1 MVVFILRSV
10 FDFRSSYVQ
19 SFYVASFDIA
29 SYHPPSPKFFFINEQ
44 KLLPRAAERPKRRFR
59 RTCEVGSRAETA
71 PSVRADVIGSEEYDT
86 WSEPD
91 VGASRTRMGLSR
103 HVLDLIEKTG
113 HSMRPEEEDS
123 SEVEKTRKEKRE
135 LPDLWHHFLG
145 KFSHLNKAL
154 SLGQSLDYL
163 SWMRHCKQLLPLDQQ
178 PSVL

>member
-1 MVVFILRSV
+1 MFPWV
-10 FDFRSSYVQ
+10 
-19 SFYVASFDIA
+19 
-29 SYHPPSPKFFFINEQ
+29 
-44 KLLPRAAERPKRRFR
+44 AERPKRRFR

-135 LPDLWHHFLG
+135 LPDL
-145 KFSHLNKAL
+145 
-154 SLGQSLDYL
+154 
-163 SWMRHCKQLLPLDQQ
+163 
-178 PSVL
+178 